1 MSKETTQTEA
11 RYADAFKT
19 LLYAVVRYTER
30 QAERSIHP
38 YDRSKVEGAAITLAA
53 AIRDREDDLI
63 RRVNSR

>member
-1 MSKETTQTEA
+1 MTTRNLQNTDQ
-11 RYADAFKT
+11 YADAFKA
-19 LLYAVVRYTER
+19 LLYAVIRYTER

-53 AIRDREDDLI
+53 AIRSREDDLI